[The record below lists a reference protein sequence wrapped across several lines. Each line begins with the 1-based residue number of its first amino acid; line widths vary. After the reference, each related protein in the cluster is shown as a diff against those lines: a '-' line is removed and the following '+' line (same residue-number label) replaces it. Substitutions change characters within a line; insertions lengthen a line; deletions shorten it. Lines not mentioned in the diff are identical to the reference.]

1 MSNGFMA
8 AFKSVKKISNPKS
21 ERLCSL
27 WARGSALSSGSTV
40 EGKTFVLT
48 PASDDGEVWELKT
61 GSETNLE
68 VAACKKSMGTFSAP
82 KAGKDSV
89 QTQFDGELFT
99 SHIMRGTIKVDG
111 KTVEATAFLSSKE
124 EIEAKAA
131 KKGIDPGKYPIG
143 YILYQEPLK
152 KKS

>member
-1 MSNGFMA
+1 MSNGFMN
-8 AFKSVKKISNPKS
+8 AFKTVKKISNPKS

-48 PASDDGEVWELKT
+48 PASDAGDVWELKT

-68 VAACKKSMGTFSAP
+68 VSACKKSMGTFSSP
-82 KAGKDSV
+82 EKDIV
-89 QTQFDGELFT
+89 QTQFNGELFT
-99 SHIMRGTIKVDG
+99 SHIMRGSIKVDG
-111 KTVEATAFLSSKE
+111 KTVEATAFISSKE

-131 KKGIDPGKYPIG
+131 VKGIDPGKYPIG

-152 KKS
+152 KKGNS